1 MEIFKIRRFTA
12 AGLGHFTVDTL
23 NGVRNVLLAYL
34 SGPLGLTNAS
44 VATIGMV
51 YSLVAAIVQPFAGHF
66 TDKYGAKWV
75 SALGVIWMVVFFS
88 IGMLLPGWLGLVF
101 FIISSIG
108 SGIFHPAGT
117 VEATKIGQLQPHGR
131 ETTSTSLYF
140 FFGQFGFFLG
150 PILAGAILDLWGQ
163 RGLFFL
169 GVLGSFTIFY
179 ILSAFKT
186 RTTIDRDSEE
196 QQKAAAHAPVDKKP
210 LWYVVALVYIIAV
223 DSLTGTNMSLFVPK
237 YLNDLGHPAS
247 FYGFLSALYIGAGA
261 FGNIFGGWLADH
273 LNRNLVITLFF
284 LAASIPLF
292 LVGYLGYST
301 LYFLLLPLAGFLVG
315 AVYSSLIVLAQKLV
329 PGRMAL
335 ASGLT
340 LGFMFASGAIGSSL
354 CGILADHYGII
365 SVFYL
370 TSALVLIAGLLSA
383 LMIKRKPTL
392 IAP

>member
-34 SGPLGLTNAS
+34 SGPLGLTNAMI
-44 VATIGMV
+44 ATIGMV
-51 YSLVAAIVQPFAGHF
+51 YSLVAAVVQPFAGHL

-75 SALGVIWMVVFFS
+75 SAIGVFWMVIFFS
-88 IGMLLPGWLGLVF
+88 IGMLLPGWPGLIF

-108 SGIFHPAGT
+108 SGIFHPSGT
-117 VEATKIGQLQPHGR
+117 VEATKIGQLQPSGR

-169 GVLGSFTIFY
+169 GVLGSFTGFY

-186 RTTIDRDSEE
+186 RTTIDEDSAEH
-196 QQKAAAHAPVDKKP
+196 QKKVNANGAVVKKP
-210 LWYVVALVYIIAV
+210 LWYVVALVYIIAI
-223 DSLTGTNMSLFVPK
+223 DSLTGTNMSIFMPK
-237 YLNDLGHPAS
+237 YLHDLGHPAS
-247 FYGFLSALYIGAGA
+247 FYGLLSALYIGAGA
-261 FGNIFGGWLADH
+261 FGNIFGGWLADRM
-273 LNRNLVITLFF
+273 NRYQVIMMFF
-284 LAASIPLF
+284 VLATIPLF
-292 LVGYLGYST
+292 LLGFLGYSAI
-301 LYFLLLPLAGFLVG
+301 YFLLLPLAGFLVG

-354 CGILADHYGII
+354 CGIMADHLGII

-370 TSALVLIAGLLSA
+370 TTGLVLIAGLLA
-383 LMIKRKPTL
+383 GYMYLRRQKF
-392 IAP
+392 AW